1 MYHLRQQHRFLI
13 PINNNGESTT
23 NKTTLPSEEK
33 TTTNNGV
40 TTTNNGVTTTGNG
53 VTTTSK
59 VVVSRPGKV
68 SVKKV
73 VRSKNNRNIKIN
85 IKKVKVLQAIR

>member
-1 MYHLRQQHRFLI
+1 MSDNY
-13 PINNNGESTT
+13 
-23 NKTTLPSEEK
+23 
-33 TTTNNGV
+33 
-40 TTTNNGVTTTGNG
+40 
-53 VTTTSK
+53 SK

-85 IKKVKVLQAIR
+85 IKKVKRCYRLSDKIFNKQKVEKG

>member
-1 MYHLRQQHRFLI
+1 M
-13 PINNNGESTT
+13 
-23 NKTTLPSEEK
+23 KKK

-59 VVVSRPGKV
+59 VVVSRPGK
-68 SVKKV
+68 SKRKKV

-85 IKKVKVLQAIR
+85 IKKVKGVTGYQIKYSTNKKVEKG